1 MVAGKARR
9 KKLRTATD
17 NIDGVNTMQLIVIS
31 GILFGT
37 LLVLFGNLLINLLVF
52 DRLKPATRENT
63 RASPTV
69 SILVPARNEADHIEE
84 CLRSLIGQSYE
95 KLEVLVLD
103 DQSTDETPAIVQH
116 IIDELPE
123 TQKSRL
129 RLLHGEPLPQGWI
142 GKNFACYQLAQH
154 AQGDY
159 FLFTDAD
166 SIHTRQSVSMV
177 INGMHDLDVQFLT
190 ALPQYILHSMGEHLA
205 IPLLYFKVF
214 TLLPLV
220 LVRRRPEPIL
230 AVANGPLLCFRRSA
244 YESVGGHKAVKTSIL
259 EDNLLARHIKEAG
272 YRMAFV
278 DGLDLVS
285 CYMYD
290 SFTELWGGFSR
301 TFFSFY
307 NYSLVAA
314 AAIIILDLAL
324 FVVPPLFVLTSL
336 FVTLAPL
343 VVLFALGSYLIS
355 VLMRILLAFVC
366 TRSRRISTL
375 LLCLLHPV
383 SMLLECL
390 LLLNSIRWHYR
401 KMGTAW
407 KGRYYIA

>member
-1 MVAGKARR
+1 MYLV
-9 KKLRTATD
+9 L
-17 NIDGVNTMQLIVIS
+17 IS

-37 LLVLFGNLLINLLVF
+37 LFVLFINLLINLFVF
-52 DRLKPATRENT
+52 DRLKTAPRENT

-84 CLRSLIGQSYE
+84 CVRSLIGQNYE

-103 DQSTDETPAIVQH
+103 DQSTDETSAIVQH
-116 IIDELPE
+116 IIDELPAA
-123 TQKSRL
+123 QKSHL
-129 RLLHGEPLPQGWI
+129 RLLHGEPLPQGWT

-166 SIHTRQSVSMV
+166 SVHARQSVSMV
-177 INGMHDLDVQFLT
+177 INGMQDLDVQFLT
-190 ALPQYILHSMGEHLA
+190 AQPRYILHSMGERLA

-214 TLLPLV
+214 TLLPLMF
-220 LVRRRPEPIL
+220 VRRRPEPIL

-244 YESVGGHKAVKTSIL
+244 YEAVGGHKAVKTSIL
-259 EDNLLARHIKEAG
+259 EDNSLARHIKAAG

-290 SFTELWGGFSR
+290 SFAELWDGFSR

-314 AAIIILDLAL
+314 LAIIILDLAL
-324 FVVPPLFVLTSL
+324 FVVPPLLVLTSL
-336 FVTLAPL
+336 FITLAPL
-343 VVLFALGSYLIS
+343 VVLFALSSYILS
-355 VLMRILLAFVC
+355 VLMRILLSFVC
-366 TRSRRISTL
+366 TRSQRISTL
-375 LLCLLHPV
+375 LLCFLHPV

-390 LLLNSIRWHYR
+390 ILLNSIRWHYR
-401 KMGTAW
+401 KMGTVW
-407 KGRYYIA
+407 KGRYYVA